1 MRAVPPY
8 VKCGELTV
16 PPCGIPRRMCTIMI
30 SVGIAVGTLN
40 APRTPAAPLHQLLH
54 PGQLGHGEDRG
65 EKGPKQGESDECKT
79 EADAMTAS
87 TSGKIILGGCS

>member
-8 VKCGELTV
+8 VNCGELTV
-16 PPCGIPRRMCTIMI
+16 PSCGIPRRMCAIMI

-65 EKGPKQGESDECKT
+65 ESDECKT

-87 TSGKIILGGCS
+87 TSGKIILGELLEELMTR